1 LLSGLAVCIL
11 CGTAIIHHKG
21 DIGRNWPYYICGKL
35 DRQHGEKVCEARRIN
50 AKKVD
55 QVVLQTV
62 LDRILTP
69 DYFEELVDETRSS
82 LEKTN
87 LIDKSISQKQKDL
100 RDKENAI
107 KNLLDLAESFGS
119 GAAVDR
125 LKQRESERAIIISE
139 IKQLE
144 TKKAASQLVIT
155 PEAIRLVLKTWRGE
169 IDQAQ
174 ILGNVTSMKEVL
186 SKFVAKIELGYK
198 CANIQYSYP
207 IENNLPFISS
217 SLGGTC
223 MIDGKFIMVEWE

>member
-1 LLSGLAVCIL
+1 MAVCIH

-21 DIGRNWPYYICGKL
+21 DIGRNWPYYICGKI
-35 DRQHGEKVCEARRIN
+35 DRQRAEKVCEARRIN

-82 LEKTN
+82 LEKTDS
-87 LIDKSISQKQKDL
+87 IDKSISQKQKDL
-100 RDKENAI
+100 REKENAI

-119 GAAVDR
+119 GAAVER

-144 TKKAASQLVIT
+144 TKKAASQLIIT
-155 PEAIRLVLKTWRGE
+155 PESIQLVLKTWRGE
-169 IDQAQ
+169 IAQAQ
-174 ILGNVTSMKEVL
+174 VLGDVKSLKDVL
-186 SKFVAKIELGYK
+186 AKFVAKIELGYK
-198 CANIQYSYP
+198 CANIRYTYP
-207 IENNLPFISS
+207 IENNLPFILS
-217 SLGGTC
+217 SLGGTTIYGC
-223 MIDGKFIMVEWE
+223 